1 MIKRFFSISVI
12 ILILIFP
19 IVLAED
25 IPGFDNNEG
34 EGEQDTIPGFDNNEG
49 EGEQDDDGITID
61 TNNGEVEQND
71 LEQVGITAEDDGDT
85 FNTGTQTTDV
95 TFDGTVSPGYTWN
108 TPLG

>member
-25 IPGFDNNEG
+25 IPGGGENIEVDQEGIPLAGDNTEA
-34 EGEQDTIPGFDNNEG
+34 
-49 EGEQDDDGITID
+49 EQDDDGITID

-95 TFDGTVSPGYTWN
+95 TFDGT
-108 TPLG
+108 